1 MRVIEEKIIGK
12 KSQEKCEDGIVVND
26 DFVAV
31 IDGSTSKTPLRIND
45 GMTNGRFCME
55 KVCSLLNDIP
65 CDTTMEEFCAM
76 STDMIFRIYM
86 DKGLD
91 ISLLKADP
99 IQRMTASAV
108 VFSRSLQEVWMIG
121 DCHCIVDGKYY
132 DNPKPYEIPIAK
144 KRAEILKDAL
154 ANGATVEELRRNDI
168 GRESVL
174 PILKEACKEQNK
186 AYSVIDGFPIPL
198 QHVRVIKVKAPE
210 TEIVLA
216 SDGYPRLMPTLRESE
231 KEQERL
237 LAEDPLCIGDNIAT
251 KGLKVGQKS
260 FDDRSYIRLT
270 S

>member
-12 KSQEKCEDGIVVND
+12 KSQELCEDGIVVND

-65 CDTTMEEFCAM
+65 CDTTMEKFCAM
-76 STDMIFRIYM
+76 ATDMIFRIYM
-86 DKGLD
+86 DKALD

-174 PILKEACKEQNK
+174 PILKEACK
-186 AYSVIDGFPIPL
+186 
-198 QHVRVIKVKAPE
+198 
-210 TEIVLA
+210 
-216 SDGYPRLMPTLRESE
+216 GY
-231 KEQERL
+231 
-237 LAEDPLCIGDNIAT
+237 
-251 KGLKVGQKS
+251 
-260 FDDRSYIRLT
+260 
-270 S
+270 